1 MGYGWGNQV
10 QNVDNPPAAVDPA
23 CRLNVRFGGAATIDR
38 TVTLVKVFGCR
49 LAYENRPSTNPRGCV
64 NDLWGFRFL
73 PERDYGG
80 AGAVTGRTGMR
91 RLRLCA

>member
-1 MGYGWGNQV
+1 M
-10 QNVDNPPAAVDPA
+10 
-23 CRLNVRFGGAATIDR
+23 
-38 TVTLVKVFGCR
+38 VKVFGCR